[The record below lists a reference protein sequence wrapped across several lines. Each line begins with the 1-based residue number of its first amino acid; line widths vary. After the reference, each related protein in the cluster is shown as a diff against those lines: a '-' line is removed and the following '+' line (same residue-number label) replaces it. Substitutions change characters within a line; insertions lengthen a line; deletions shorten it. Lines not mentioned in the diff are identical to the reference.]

1 MTSSTSP
8 INNNRK
14 YFGTDGIRGK
24 ANTYPMTGETALK
37 VGMAAG
43 KYFTRGK
50 RRHYVVIGKD
60 TRLSG
65 YMIEP
70 SLTAGFISM
79 GMNVYLVGPLP
90 TPAISMLTKSMR
102 CDVGVMISASHNL
115 YEDNGIK
122 LFGPDGNKL
131 SDENE
136 IELEHIIDRINNL
149 KLVESKNLGRATRI
163 DDAAGRYLEFVKST
177 FPVSLS
183 LKNIKIVLDC
193 ANGAAYQVAPRALWE
208 LGAEVITIG
217 CSPNGTNIND
227 KCGSTYPKLMAE
239 EVKNNNANI
248 GIALDG
254 DADRC
259 IISDEKGNFI
269 DGDLLLGIIT
279 KRYLD
284 KKLLNNNII
293 VGTQMTNKG
302 LENYLN
308 SLDLKLI
315 RTAVGDRYVIKKMKK
330 HNSNIGGEQSGH
342 IILGDYNSTGDGLV
356 AALQIIACMKEQN
369 VPASFLGKKIKLLP
383 QVIESIS
390 YSILK
395 IETLNEDRKIKEE
408 IMKAEH
414 KLGKSGRIFIRP
426 SGTEKKIRIMAECEK
441 IDLLDQT
448 IKNLKTKISALIKKH
463 EKN

>member
-1 MTSSTSP
+1 MAKAKHSTKTK
-8 INNNRK
+8 RK
-14 YFGTDGIRGK
+14 YFGTDGIRGQ
-24 ANTYPMTGETALK
+24 ANKYPMTGETALK

-43 KYFTRGK
+43 SYFTKGK
-50 RRHYVVIGKD
+50 RQHFVVIGKD

-79 GMNVYLVGPLP
+79 GMNVYLVGPMP

-102 CDVGVMISASHNL
+102 CDVGVMISASHNS

-131 SDENE
+131 SDKNE
-136 IELEHIIDRINNL
+136 IEIESMIDKINNL
-149 KLVESKNLGRATRI
+149 ELVNSKNLGRAKRI
-163 DDAAGRYLEFVKST
+163 DDAAGRYLEFIKST
-177 FPVSLS
+177 FPRSVS

-208 LGAEVITIG
+208 LGAEVITLG
-217 CSPNGTNIND
+217 CSPDGTNINH
-227 KCGSTYPKLMAE
+227 KCGSTFPKSMADA
-239 EVKNNNANI
+239 VKANKADI

-269 DGDLLLGIIT
+269 NGDQLLGIIA
-279 KRYLD
+279 KRYLN
-284 KKLLNNNII
+284 KKLLKNNII
-293 VGTQMTNKG
+293 VGTHLTNKG

-308 SLDLKLI
+308 SLHLELV
-315 RTAVGDRYVIKKMKK
+315 RTKIGDRYVIEEMKNL
-330 HNSNIGGEQSGH
+330 NSNIGGEQSGH
-342 IILGDYNSTGDGLV
+342 IILGDYSTTGDGLV

-369 VPASFLGKKIKLLP
+369 KKASTLRKEVKLLP
-383 QVIESIS
+383 QKIENIS
-390 YSILK
+390 YNSLK
-395 IETLNEDRKIKEE
+395 TNLLQRDPKLCELIMETEKT
-408 IMKAEH
+408 
-414 KLGKSGRIFIRP
+414 LGAHGRVYIRP
-426 SGTEKKIRIMAECEK
+426 SGTEKKIRIMGECNNRE
-441 IDLLDQT
+441 L
-448 IKNLKTKISALIKKH
+448 LIKTMKNFKKSISKIISKH